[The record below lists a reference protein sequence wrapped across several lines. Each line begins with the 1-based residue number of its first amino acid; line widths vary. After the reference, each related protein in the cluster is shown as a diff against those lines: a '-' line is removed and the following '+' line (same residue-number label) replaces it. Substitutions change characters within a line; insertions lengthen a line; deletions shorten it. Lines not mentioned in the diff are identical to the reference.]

1 MPVDGVSD
9 SGRGQRPLQPADQEV
24 CPTLLA
30 IMRIAGLSGSLN
42 LIGTV
47 SVKHAVTM
55 KSILVVDD
63 NNDLRFTISA
73 SLSFAGYDVRQAANG
88 RDAIVLVLAQ
98 KPDLILCDVKM
109 PEMDGYRTLEAIR
122 KFPGTS
128 TIPFVLMMGTADW
141 DESRQ
146 AMIRGADDC
155 LMKPFSIA
163 QLIEVIETRL
173 ASRTQVQREAYH
185 QIQEPHGEAFM
196 RFSPEP
202 APAVAGMTA

>member
-1 MPVDGVSD
+1 MITFNSPIV
-9 SGRGQRPLQPADQEV
+9 RGITVGSRFRV
-24 CPTLLA
+24 
-30 IMRIAGLSGSLN
+30 SLN
-42 LIGTV
+42 LVGTV

-63 NNDLRFTISA
+63 NNDLRFTIAA

-128 TIPFVLMMGTADW
+128 TIPFVLMLGTADW

-185 QIQEPHGEAFM
+185 QIKEPHAEAFM
-196 RFSPEP
+196 HFPPKP
-202 APAVAGMTA
+202 APAVASMTA

>member
-1 MPVDGVSD
+1 
-9 SGRGQRPLQPADQEV
+9 
-24 CPTLLA
+24 
-30 IMRIAGLSGSLN
+30 
-42 LIGTV
+42 
-47 SVKHAVTM
+47 M

-63 NNDLRFTISA
+63 NNDLRFAIAA

-98 KPDLILCDVKM
+98 RPDLILCDVKM
-109 PEMDGYRTLEAIR
+109 PEMDGYRTLAAIR
-122 KFPGTS
+122 KFPGTA

-163 QLIEVIETRL
+163 QMIEVVEARL
-173 ASRTQVQREAYH
+173 ARSIQVRREAY
-185 QIQEPHGEAFM
+185 QQNEEPHGETFLQ
-196 RFSPEP
+196 FSPAA
-202 APAVAGMTA
+202 APAAAGMALASSI